1 MLHFSGF
8 NTARVR
14 IQSRRRGFRFR
25 VPTGYSS
32 LSPHGGV
39 IRDDED
45 LLRGELLKTKLSILI
60 FAILVLAMGGTVL
73 SLNGCGGT
81 GTSPPPPPPPPGK
94 IHHVVVIFQEN
105 RTPDNLFQDPVLISK
120 GADIAQSG
128 KDSKGNTIPLTKV
141 SLKADY
147 NPAHGHDAFIDQ
159 CDLNS
164 VSGQCQMD
172 GADLNPVPCLP
183 GTQDCTFAYVD
194 PTEVQPYFQ
203 MAEQY
208 TFANR
213 MFQTNQGPSFP
224 AHQFI
229 ISGTSAPSS
238 GSTLFAAENP
248 NTNGPPNAGCDA
260 PAGSTVALIDPAG
273 SETSNNPIYPCFD
286 HQTLTD
292 LLEAKS
298 LTWRYYTPAISPPPP
313 PLHGTPAI
321 WNGPEAIQHICGPNS
336 PPPNATACVGSDWTN
351 NVVLDQKQI
360 LTDITNNQLRDVS
373 WVIPSGQASDHAGMT
388 DGTGPSWAASVVN
401 AIGNSSYWA
410 DTAIFI
416 TWDDWGGWYDHVAP
430 PQVLVNCAQWGC
442 GYVYGFRVPLIVISP
457 YVRANFISKQQ
468 HDFGSILKFIEVTF
482 SLPSLGNADV
492 AADDFSDC
500 FDFNQTPLQFQTI
513 QAPLNAQYF
522 LNDKTPPTDPDDD

>member
-1 MLHFSGF
+1 M
-8 NTARVR
+8 
-14 IQSRRRGFRFR
+14 
-25 VPTGYSS
+25 
-32 LSPHGGV
+32 
-39 IRDDED
+39 
-45 LLRGELLKTKLSILI
+45 TKLRILI
-60 FAILVLAMGGTVL
+60 FAILVLAMGGTLL

-141 SLKADY
+141 SLTADY
-147 NPAHGHDAFIDQ
+147 NPGHGHDAFIDQ

-172 GADLNPVPCLP
+172 GADLNPVPCPP

-298 LTWRYYTPAISPPPP
+298 LTWRYYTPAIPPPPP

-336 PPPNATACVGSDWTN
+336 PPPNATACVGSDWRN

-388 DGTGPSWAASVVN
+388 DGTGPSWVASVVN

-430 PQVLVNCAQWGC
+430 PQVLVNCSQWGC

-457 YVRANFISKQQ
+457 YVRAKFISKQQ